1 MKKNIILAYL
11 SITLLSYTSCS
22 KNDEVE
28 RLTTEPTMVKTELM
42 TSMPGELLVVED
54 RLVWLPSGRECG
66 REKDLEFGISRFET
80 GYIE

>member
-42 TSMPGELLVVED
+42 TSMLILSSMLKTQ
-54 RLVWLPSGRECG
+54 RLEKIFWKQEC
-66 REKDLEFGISRFET
+66 
-80 GYIE
+80 